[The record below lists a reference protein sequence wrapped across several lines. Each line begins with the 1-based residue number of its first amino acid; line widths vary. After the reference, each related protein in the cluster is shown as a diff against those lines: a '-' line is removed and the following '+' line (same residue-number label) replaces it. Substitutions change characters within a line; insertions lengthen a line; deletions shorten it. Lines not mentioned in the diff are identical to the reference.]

1 MAEVPDE
8 AATVAY
14 MSELI
19 ELEKAGERT
28 SVLIGPWSSFAVIT
42 LLQLS
47 LRHPGVAPSIKSAAL
62 DILGQLEVFFK
73 DTPGEAL
80 IAAGYDTSQDVE
92 G

>member
-8 AATVAY
+8 AATLAY
-14 MSELI
+14 MNELI

-28 SVLIGPWSSFAVIT
+28 PIMIGPRSSFAVIS

-47 LRHPGVAPSIKSAAL
+47 LRHPGVAPSIKNAAL

-73 DTPGEAL
+73 GTPGEAL

>member
-14 MSELI
+14 MNELI

-28 SVLIGPWSSFAVIT
+28 PILIGPWSSFAVIS

-47 LRHPGVAPSIKSAAL
+47 LRHPGVAPSIKNAAL

-73 DTPGEAL
+73 GTPGEAL